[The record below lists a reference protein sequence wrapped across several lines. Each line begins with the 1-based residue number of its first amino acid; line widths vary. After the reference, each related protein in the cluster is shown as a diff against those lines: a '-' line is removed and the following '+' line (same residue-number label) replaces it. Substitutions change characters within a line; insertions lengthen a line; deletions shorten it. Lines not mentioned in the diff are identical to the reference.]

1 MTPDDFRILALGQLN
16 ARAAT
21 RLGVVD
27 FMIGDKVFAA
37 LGANAALAIVRLS
50 PEDQSRALA
59 AAPAVF
65 SPQPGGAGAR
75 GVTCVRLALAQ
86 DHQVKPV
93 LAQAA
98 ARARNARSALTRLG
112 LAPPRAP
119 RLATPIRP
127 S

>member
-1 MTPDDFRILALGQLN
+1 
-16 ARAAT
+16 
-21 RLGVVD
+21 
-27 FMIGDKVFAA
+27 
-37 LGANAALAIVRLS
+37 
-50 PEDQSRALA
+50 
-59 AAPAVF
+59 VF

-112 LAPPRAP
+112 
-119 RLATPIRP
+119 
-127 S
+127 

>member
-1 MTPDDFRILALGQLN
+1 MTPDTFRTLALGQMN
-16 ARAAT
+16 ARLAS
-21 RLGVVD
+21 RLGAIE
-27 FMIGDKVFAA
+27 FLIGDKVFAA
-37 LGANAALAIVRLS
+37 LGVDPGVAMVRLS
-50 PEDQSRALA
+50 PEDHARALA

-65 SPQPGGAGAR
+65 SPQPGANKAGCLDKCAR

-112 LAPPRAP
+112 
-119 RLATPIRP
+119 
-127 S
+127 